1 MKYEQPY
8 GVSDP
13 NAAYINGNPS
23 TGTMGSIPPAASIEN
38 PQREIV
44 NFISDSQ
51 IAPSDADLHQL
62 AKAVQN
68 GSVVYSADSGPIN
81 LLLVNVTPAVA
92 ALTVGMRF
100 VVKVANA
107 NSSPVV
113 VSVNNLP
120 GVPLVH
126 RDGTPMGA
134 YELVVGSIIEIVFD
148 GTHFQLV
155 AGGSGSGSGQLIFM
169 TAPRSFYVNN
179 ATGDDTVYDGTSATV
194 VAGGTVGPFKTI
206 GKALAT
212 MSKYNLGG
220 WDFNI
225 YVADGTYN
233 VPSPIMCPLPNGS
246 GNVRVQG
253 NATNPQ
259 NVVIQSASGSVI
271 KIVQG
276 GVYYW
281 TGFKFIG
288 NGTPI
293 VGDNGSCMSVAIGT
307 CAITNCHFGAAQN
320 YHLEA
325 GSAGWIYLGPSG
337 TLTVV
342 GNCAGAHM
350 FAVWGG
356 KIVAS
361 IPALPTLAVPGAVS
375 VGTWA
380 VAADAS
386 VINISYQ
393 SISGAAVTGAKY
405 FAKGNGI
412 IDTQGAGVS
421 YLPGNAAGNL
431 ASGGQYL

>member
-44 NFISDSQ
+44 NFISDCQ
-51 IAPSDADLHQL
+51 IAPTDADLHQL
-62 AKAVQN
+62 SKSVQCGMVN
-68 GSVVYSADSGPIN
+68 YSDDSGPVN
-81 LLLVNVTPAVA
+81 LLVLTMHPPIA
-92 ALTVGMRF
+92 ALKRGMRF
-100 VVKVANA
+100 VCVVGTANTSPVKVQ
-107 NSSPVV
+107 
-113 VSVNNLP
+113 VSGLP
-120 GVPLVH
+120 AVDLLH
-126 RDGTPMGA
+126 RDMTKMGA
-134 YELVVGSIIEIVFD
+134 GELLAGSIIDIAFD
-148 GTHFQLV
+148 GTAFQLLS
-155 AGGSGSGSGQLIFM
+155 GGSGGGSGQLIFM
-169 TAPRSFYVNN
+169 TAPRSLYVNDG
-179 ATGDDTVYDGTSATV
+179 TGDDTFDGSQPLV
-194 VAGGTVGPFKTI
+194 SSGGGGVGPMKTI
-206 GKALAT
+206 GHALTT
-212 MSKYNLGG
+212 MAKYNLGG

-225 YVADGTYN
+225 YVADGTYH
-233 VPSPIMCPLPNGS
+233 VPSPIQCPLPNGS
-246 GNVRVQG
+246 GNVRVIG
-253 NATNPQ
+253 NATSPQ
-259 NVVIQSASGSVI
+259 NVIVQSASGSVI

-307 CAITNCHFGAAQN
+307 CAMTDCHFGAAQS
-320 YHLEA
+320 YHIEA

-337 TLTVV
+337 TLTVA

-361 IPALPTLAVPGAVS
+361 IPALPNLNVAVAVS

-380 VAADAS
+380 IAVDNS
-386 VINISYQ
+386 VVNIKYQ
-393 SISGAAVTGAKY
+393 TLAGAAVTAAKY
-405 FAKGNGI
+405 YAAGNGV
-412 IDTQGAGVS
+412 IDSQGSGVS
-421 YLPGNAAGNL
+421 YLPGNAPGNL
-431 ASGGQYL
+431 ATGGQYL